1 MSSRGR
7 TALVALIVAAI
18 GVRVSASQPLSPTMA
33 RIAHDPGMALMQADD
48 GWTVAG
54 SLGGASAQ
62 GLRDLPLAAF
72 AWISTELVPVLR
84 VLMYIRSALPSPVQS
99 CITHVPSWSSIL
111 KAVVMGEISFEK
123 RDSLLAPCTSIF
135 PLPVFFVL
143 MCTRSWNPSPF
154 KSARVQTPSSSR
166 EKTVGIGLAAKS
178 LLRRCKAVGEVSI
191 PSWSSCS
198 ILLMEVLRSSN
209 RAALSSLR

>member
-1 MSSRGR
+1 
-7 TALVALIVAAI
+7 
-18 GVRVSASQPLSPTMA
+18 
-33 RIAHDPGMALMQADD
+33 
-48 GWTVAG
+48 
-54 SLGGASAQ
+54 
-62 GLRDLPLAAF
+62 
-72 AWISTELVPVLR
+72 
-84 VLMYIRSALPSPVQS
+84 
-99 CITHVPSWSSIL
+99 
-111 KAVVMGEISFEK
+111 VVMGEISFEK

-178 LLRRCKAVGEVSI
+178 LLRRCKAVGKVSI

-198 ILLMEVLRSSN
+198 ILLIEVLRSSN
-209 RAALSSLR
+209 RAALSSLRCVRLSFPFCPSPRGRQVEPENRIGVQITFQKAAARVRGRPLRSSTLPATLPWASSER